1 MAKKPNQE
9 NPADPQLQSALNFTK
24 TRTDQTAVV
33 IINAL
38 GSITFLLIC
47 IAFFAGWIC
56 WNARLLPGLKPFD
69 PFPFSTLEMAV
80 SIFAIIL
87 SISVLINQN
96 RQGRIEKIR
105 QQVEFEVNV
114 RAESEITKILQ
125 MLHEVH
131 TKLGISTQEDR
142 ELEKMKQQTDIDK
155 IQQTVDE
162 KQNEAKS

>member
-1 MAKKPNQE
+1 MEKKSNQE
-9 NPADPQLQSALNFTK
+9 NPGDPQLQSALNFTK

-47 IAFFAGWIC
+47 IAFFVGWIC
-56 WNARLLPGLKPFD
+56 WNSRLLPGLKPFD

-131 TKLGISTQEDR
+131 TKLGISSQEDR
-142 ELEKMKQQTDIDK
+142 ELEKMKQQTDIDQ

-162 KQNEAKS
+162 KQKQAKS

>member
-1 MAKKPNQE
+1 MNPNQE
-9 NPADPQLQSALNFTK
+9 NPADPQLQSALNFTN

-38 GSITFLLIC
+38 GSITFLRIC

-56 WNARLLPGLKPFD
+56 WNSRLLPGLKPFD

-125 MLHEVH
+125 MLHQVH

-142 ELEKMKQQTDIDK
+142 ELEKMKRQTDIDE
-155 IQQTVDE
+155 IQQTVDK
-162 KQNEAKS
+162 KQKEAKS